1 MALHEYE
8 CPACGGAME
17 FNPKTQKIKCPFCD
31 SEFDVKDY
39 VANHNSN
46 SAGESADNY
55 VTGSSSASEENSQP
69 MYIYSCGSCGGEIL
83 ATESLG
89 SMKCPFCSNNV
100 VVNEKFTGKFT
111 PDYIIPFTK
120 TKEDAMAGYK
130 TYVKSKKLLPKVFLD
145 QNHIDEIKGIYVPFW
160 LYDAT
165 QHYTGSFNA
174 TKVRTW
180 SDSKYNYTETSFY
193 DVERSGTER
202 FEKVPVD
209 GSKEMP
215 DDLMESI
222 EPFDQSAMIPFNMG
236 YLAGFLANK
245 YNVSVEEN
253 RARALKRMNDS
264 TIVDFRN
271 TISGYATLNPKN
283 ENCTSSDESSKYAL
297 YPVYVLNTSWK
308 GNNYLF
314 AMNGQTGKFVGNLPF
329 STSRA
334 ATYYFPI
341 AGAVALVAFALFSLF
356 G

>member
-17 FNPKTQKIKCPFCD
+17 FNPKSQKLKCPFCD

-46 SAGESADNY
+46 STGESAENY
-55 VTGSSSASEENSQP
+55 STQATDKDDTP
-69 MYIYSCGSCGGEIL
+69 MFIYSCGSCGGEIL

-100 VVNEKFTGKFT
+100 VVKEKFTGKFT

-120 TKEDAMAGYK
+120 TKDDAMKAYSG
-130 TYVKSKKLLPKVFLD
+130 YVKSKKLLPKVFAD

-160 LYDAT
+160 LFSAT
-165 QHYTGSFNA
+165 ENYSASFEG
-174 TKVRTW
+174 TKIKTW
-180 SDSKYNYTETSFY
+180 SDSRYNYTETSY
-193 DVERSGTER
+193 YNIERAGSEK
-202 FEKVPVD
+202 FEHVPED

-222 EPFDQSAMIPFNMG
+222 EPFDRSAMVPFNMG

-245 YNVSVEEN
+245 YNVTAEEDKGK
-253 RARALKRMNDS
+253 ALDRMKATATTN
-264 TIVDFRN
+264 FRN
-271 TISGYATLNPKN
+271 TVVGYNSLRTLN
-283 ENCTSSDESSKYAL
+283 ESCTSSNESNKYAL
-297 YPVYVLNTSWK
+297 YPVYILNTSWK

-314 AMNGQTGKFVGNLPF
+314 AMNGQTGKFVGNLPV
-329 STSRA
+329 SYSQA
-334 ATYYFPI
+334 AKYYFPI
-341 AGAVALVAFALFSLF
+341 AGIVAAIAFAIMLLVS
-356 G
+356 

>member
-46 SAGESADNY
+46 SSGESAENY
-55 VTGSSSASEENSQP
+55 TTDSSQDGTP
-69 MYIYSCGSCGGEIL
+69 MFIYSCGSCGGEIL

-100 VVNEKFTGKFT
+100 VVKEKFTGQFT
-111 PDYIIPFTK
+111 PDYIIPFSK
-120 TKEDAMAGYK
+120 TKEDAMKAYSC
-130 TYVKSKKLLPKVFLD
+130 YVKSKKLLPKVFFE

-160 LYDAT
+160 LYSAT
-165 QHYTGSFNA
+165 QNYTGSFEG
-174 TKVRTW
+174 TKLRTW
-180 SDSKYNYTETSFY
+180 SDSNFNYTETSYFNI
-193 DVERSGTER
+193 ERAGSEQ
-202 FEKVPVD
+202 FEQVPED

-222 EPFDQSAMIPFNMG
+222 EPFDHSAMVPFNMG

-245 YNVSVEEN
+245 YNVTAEED
-253 RARALKRMNDS
+253 RDKAIKRMANTAS
-264 TIVDFRN
+264 TNFRN
-271 TISGYATLNPKN
+271 TVSGYNTLRTVS
-283 ENCTSSDESSKYAL
+283 ESCCTSDESHKYAL
-297 YPVYVLNTSWK
+297 FPTYVLNTSWN

-329 STSRA
+329 SIGQA
-334 ATYYFPI
+334 AKYYFPI
-341 AGAVALVAFALFSLF
+341 AGIVAVIAFAILMAVT
-356 G
+356 

>member
-17 FNPKTQKIKCPFCD
+17 FNPGTQKLKCPFCD

-46 SAGESADNY
+46 STGESADTYETNG
-55 VTGSSSASEENSQP
+55 GSDDATP

-100 VVNEKFTGKFT
+100 VAAEKFTGAFK
-111 PDYIIPFTK
+111 PDYIIPFKK
-120 TKEDAMAGYK
+120 TKEDAMQAYSG
-130 TYVKSKKLLPKVFLD
+130 YVKSKKLLPKVFFE
-145 QNHIDEIKGIYVPFW
+145 QNHIDEIKGVYVPFW
-160 LYDAT
+160 LYNAT
-165 QHYTGSFNA
+165 ENYFGTFEG

-180 SDSKYNYTETSFY
+180 SDSRYHYTETSFF
-193 DVERSGTER
+193 DIERSGVQD
-202 FEKVPVD
+202 FENVPVD

-222 EPFDQSAMIPFNMG
+222 EPFDRSEMIPFIMG

-245 YNVSVEEN
+245 YNVTADEDK
-253 RARALKRMNDS
+253 ARAEERMAVSARNNFRS
-264 TIVDFRN
+264 TITGYNSLRN
-271 TISGYATLNPKN
+271 VTERINPSK
-283 ENCTSSDESSKYAL
+283 ESTKYAL
-297 YPVYVLNTSWK
+297 YPVYVLNTTWN

-329 STSRA
+329 SMKQA
-334 ATYYFPI
+334 AKYYFPI
-341 AGAVALVAFALFSLF
+341 AAALSVVLF
-356 G
+356 GAAMLFL